1 MRSQKPTEKVKRAEH
16 WKRKILRDQER
27 VDRIKRKPNCSFLK
41 GAVLD
46 NPIKLLQ
53 SNIGEK

>member
-1 MRSQKPTEKVKRAEH
+1 MKSQNPTEKAKRAEH

-27 VDRIKRKPNCSFLK
+27 VGRKKRKLNCSFLK
-41 GAVLD
+41 GTVLD

-53 SNIGEK
+53 SNIG

>member
-27 VDRIKRKPNCSFLK
+27 GDRKKE
-41 GAVLD
+41 
-46 NPIKLLQ
+46 NPIVL
-53 SNIGEK
+53 S